1 MANQQETSAELLP
14 SNARASYVARVRAVV
29 HTLRKEKRE
38 NPILI
43 PFWRN
48 FMLQPLP
55 FFLWFRMRWYWYR
68 VGGAPLRVYNK
79 DRGAADHIARNV
91 IPYSV
96 RKMRGMD
103 RRRTERLMNVVRSIH
118 DIEVR
123 KARVLNIG
131 PRNEMEVL
139 LLRLY
144 GFRAENITA
153 IDLFSY
159 SPTIRVM
166 DMHELAFANDSF
178 DLTYSAYTLR
188 YSDDLERACQEIV
201 RCTRHGGVVAA
212 SFVTDAEP
220 PATATVQGGGEREAI
235 IGTRLSGGVTD
246 LLRAF
251 GPACEH
257 VYWSEEYRVAGP
269 VEAEK
274 HCSVI
279 FRISKTASAPDPR

>member
-1 MANQQETSAELLP
+1 MTNPQET
-14 SNARASYVARVRAVV
+14 NADIRQPESRPSYVARLCAVA
-29 HTLRKEKRE
+29 HTMRKEKRE

-48 FMLQPLP
+48 LLLQPLP
-55 FFLWFRMRWYWYR
+55 FFLWFRMRWHWYHR
-68 VGGAPLRVYNK
+68 GGAPLTVYEK

-103 RRRTERLMNVVRSIH
+103 RQRTERLMNVVRSIH
-118 DIEVR
+118 GVDVR
-123 KARVLNIG
+123 NARVLNIG

-144 GFRAENITA
+144 GFSAENITA
-153 IDLFSY
+153 IDLFTY
-159 SPTIRVM
+159 SPAIQVM
-166 DMHELAFANDSF
+166 DMHQLAFADDSF

-188 YSDDLERACQEIV
+188 YSDDVERACCEIV

-212 SFVTDAEP
+212 SFVTDVEP
-220 PATATVQGGGEREAI
+220 PLVGAARGAGEREAV
-235 IGTRLSGGVTD
+235 IGTRLSGGVAD

-251 GPACEH
+251 GNACDH
-257 VYWSEEYRVAGP
+257 VYWREEYQIAGP
-269 VEAEK
+269 VEPEK

-279 FRISKTASAPDPR
+279 FRVRKN